1 MKTKMLIIACV
12 SFLLSAV
19 FYYFYTIPWCF
30 TLAIVSSTTFYHFAM
45 RLAVGG
51 IVNGL
56 SKKAINYNNFW
67 LRQHK
72 WESKVYKA
80 LHVHGWKDKMP
91 TYAPDNFDLNKGLNS
106 VIHATCVAEIVH
118 TIIIP
123 LSFLPLIVAIIMCA
137 DMSDIIV
144 FTVTGIIAGLVDLL
158 FVIIQRYNR
167 PRLIKAMEFERR
179 RQRKGST
186 CTSEIVKGD

>member
-1 MKTKMLIIACV
+1 MKTKMLIVTCV
-12 SFLLSAV
+12 SFLISAV

-30 TLAIVSSTTFYHFAM
+30 TLAIVASTTFYHFAM

-56 SKKAINYNNFW
+56 VKKDINYNNFW
-67 LRQHK
+67 LRQKK
-72 WESKVYKA
+72 WEGKVYKA

-91 TYAPDNFDLNKGLNS
+91 TYSPDNFNLANGLGS
-106 VIHATCVAEIVH
+106 VIQATCVAEIVH

-123 LSFLPLIVAIIMCA
+123 LSFLPLVVAIIMHA
-137 DMSDIIV
+137 DLSDIIV
-144 FTVTGIIAGLVDLL
+144 FTVTGVIAGLVDLF

-167 PRLIKAMEFERR
+167 PRLIKALTFLEKSKQKTF
-179 RQRKGST
+179 KVS
-186 CTSEIVKGD
+186 